1 MSLREIDNFYL
12 QQPEPAKSCLLAL
25 REIILQQDPAITPE
39 WKYKLP
45 FYYYKGKMFC
55 YCWVQKT
62 DGWPYIGFVE
72 GNRLH
77 HPDLVTGNRRRIKIL
92 PVNPY
97 KDLPVRKI
105 KLLLKQA
112 LALYTKN

>member
-25 REIILQQDPAITPE
+25 REIILQQDPDLRPE

-55 YCWVQKT
+55 YCWIQKT
-62 DGWPYIGFVE
+62 NGWPYIGFTD
-72 GNRLH
+72 GYLLD
-77 HPDLVTGNRRRIKIL
+77 HPDLVAGNRRRMKIL
-92 PVNPY
+92 LINPE

-105 KLLLKQA
+105 KQLLKQA
-112 LALYTKN
+112 LALRT